1 MNIQAVCGG
10 YEGKQATV
18 FGHLDE
24 DTDKLTIIKLADVR
38 FDRFKDCRVVTNLPQ
53 VKEWE
58 AMFSEEHLA
67 NAIAAFHARNT
78 SGRFATRAE
87 AARANP
93 ANGLQLLK
101 VTEKG
106 RDYEIITSVTND
118 QIGVL
123 MMCWYAETAQN
134 IKAAMAFGGLLER
147 LQRGEMWTA

>member
-1 MNIQAVCGG
+1 MRR
-10 YEGKQATV
+10 
-18 FGHLDE
+18 
-24 DTDKLTIIKLADVR
+24 LAAALV
-38 FDRFKDCRVVTNLPQ
+38 
-53 VKEWE
+53 
-58 AMFSEEHLA
+58 ASALA
-67 NAIAAFHARNT
+67 APL
-78 SGRFATRAE
+78 